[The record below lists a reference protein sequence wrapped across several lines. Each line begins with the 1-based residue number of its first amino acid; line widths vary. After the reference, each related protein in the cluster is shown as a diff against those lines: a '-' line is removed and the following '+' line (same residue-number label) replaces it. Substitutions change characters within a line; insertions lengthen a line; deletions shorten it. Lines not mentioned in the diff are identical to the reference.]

1 MYLTCGPFTGQFAS
15 WPRCRAR
22 PVLACCRV
30 CAKEGPCHTP
40 WGGEDQD
47 PVVAPPETELERA
60 LAEQLSELAQ
70 GHHREGSSAGR

>member
-1 MYLTCGPFTGQFAS
+1 MRIARSATSVS
-15 WPRCRAR
+15 WIPSD
-22 PVLACCRV
+22 L
-30 CAKEGPCHTP
+30 
-40 WGGEDQD
+40 GGEDQD